1 MFMPIPPKVF
11 PLRPLVVWRTSAAN
25 RFIDNRLE
33 RRCDASRRNGLGGR
47 SKMDRTIEE
56 HCVVDQDVAE
66 GAGRA
71 PAGQGSAAGQPG
83 EKNMNGRTG
92 ESADSVRVIKLGQAG
107 KGNYVAGRSVL
118 MQLIWFVFEAAIIN
132 NKWIPVSG
140 PRVWALRLFGARIGR
155 DCRFTHPMRVKEPW
169 KLEVGDNTWFGMNAY
184 IYNQAP
190 VRIGSNVC
198 ISQEVFLTA
207 GSHDV
212 TDTMDLR
219 VQPIVIEDG
228 AWISSRCIVQM
239 GVTIGRS
246 VVVTPLSVVHRSLD
260 AGGVY
265 GGNPARFIKKRFA
278 S

>member
-11 PLRPLVVWRTSAAN
+11 PLRPLVVWRTSVAS
-25 RFIDNRLE
+25 RFIDNRLK
-33 RRCDASRRNGLGGR
+33 RRCHASRRNGLGGR
-47 SKMDRTIEE
+47 LKMDRTIEE
-56 HCVVDQDVAE
+56 HCVVDQDVAP
-66 GAGRA
+66 GQDRT
-71 PAGQGSAAGQPG
+71 PANEASARDIDSSQAGSAG
-83 EKNMNGRTG
+83 
-92 ESADSVRVIKLGQAG
+92 SVKVIRLGQAG

-212 TDTMDLR
+212 GSNMDLR
-219 VQPIVIEDG
+219 VEPIVIEDG
-228 AWISSRCIVQM
+228 VWITSRCIVQM

-246 VVVTPLSVVHRSLD
+246 AVVTPLSVVHRSLE

-265 GGNPARFIKKRFA
+265 GGNPVRFLRKRFP

>member
-1 MFMPIPPKVF
+1 
-11 PLRPLVVWRTSAAN
+11 
-25 RFIDNRLE
+25 
-33 RRCDASRRNGLGGR
+33 
-47 SKMDRTIEE
+47 MDRTIEE

-140 PRVWALRLFGARIGR
+140 PRVWA
-155 DCRFTHPMRVKEPW
+155 
-169 KLEVGDNTWFGMNAY
+169 
-184 IYNQAP
+184 
-190 VRIGSNVC
+190 NVC

-265 GGNPARFIKKRFA
+265 GGNPARFIKKRF
-278 S
+278 SS

>member
-1 MFMPIPPKVF
+1 
-11 PLRPLVVWRTSAAN
+11 
-25 RFIDNRLE
+25 
-33 RRCDASRRNGLGGR
+33 
-47 SKMDRTIEE
+47 MDRTIEE
-56 HCVVDQDVAE
+56 HDVVDQDVDQHVRQ
-66 GAGRA
+66 GRDRA
-71 PAGQGSAAGQPG
+71 PANEASARTSRTIDSGAAG
-83 EKNMNGRTG
+83 ND
-92 ESADSVRVIKLGQAG
+92 SAGPVKVIKLGDAG

-132 NKWIPVSG
+132 NKWIPISG

-212 TDTMDLR
+212 GGNMDLR
-219 VQPIVIEDG
+219 VEPIVIEDG
-228 AWISSRCIVQM
+228 AWVTSRCIVQM

-246 VVVTPLSVVHRSLD
+246 AVVTPLSVVHRSLE

-265 GGNPARFIKKRFA
+265 GGNPVRFLRKRFP